1 MYYAQ
6 TSVTKRLDLNT
17 ICSRIEMYC
26 TASRGEIILVLDG
39 LIKVMNE
46 ALAEG
51 ESIHLGE
58 FGSFRMVA
66 GSKGAATPEEFE
78 VSMIKKPRIVFYPGK
93 ALRLMLEDIKLE
105 RISDEE
111 ESGYRL

>member
-1 MYYAQ
+1 MALIYTLVKRRDMSKGALEGAQLYYAQ

-66 GSKGAATPEEFE
+66 GSKGGPLP
-78 VSMIKKPRIVFYPGK
+78 PRSSK
-93 ALRLMLEDIKLE
+93 SR
-105 RISDEE
+105 
-111 ESGYRL
+111 